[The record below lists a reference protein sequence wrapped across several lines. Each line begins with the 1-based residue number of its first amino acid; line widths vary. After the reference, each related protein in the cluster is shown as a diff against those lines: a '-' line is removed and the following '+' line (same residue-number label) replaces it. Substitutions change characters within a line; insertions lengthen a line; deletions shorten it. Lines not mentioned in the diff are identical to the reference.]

1 MDLTGSVVIA
11 EATEKLRKVQIRP
24 PFQVDC
30 EEVSG
35 VKVTPKGR
43 LLEGPALGLT
53 SLGVIK
59 FWTAASSVSLGLR
72 QKALS
77 WSLVLG
83 DFSAGDRDQEHCV
96 LTSRISTRLPAL
108 PNRGSLFCC
117 ARVLPSNVA
126 TDSLQ
131 FQEYS
136 STQGPPPP
144 TPGGQRG
151 GVRSVGLSQDN
162 ASCSWGVCGRLSE
175 WSPQEGQHSSYRF

>member
-11 EATEKLRKVQIRP
+11 EATEKLRKVQIHP

-43 LLEGPALGLT
+43 LLEGPALGLA

-96 LTSRISTRLPAL
+96 LTALEFQPACLRCPIGGLCFVVQGCYPATWQLTHFSFRNIQVPRGLLPQHQGVSEE
-108 PNRGSLFCC
+108 GS
-117 ARVLPSNVA
+117 VQWVS
-126 TDSLQ
+126 
-131 FQEYS
+131 
-136 STQGPPPP
+136 
-144 TPGGQRG
+144 
-151 GVRSVGLSQDN
+151 VRTVHPVSGESVGD
-162 ASCSWGVCGRLSE
+162 
-175 WSPQEGQHSSYRF
+175 